1 MMTSDIIEKIL
12 TIVPEEFYILCET
25 NHSIFPVDIK
35 RLSSSENPFYQ
46 CHIETARHTNIGNR
60 QVTFVDDYFTFNL
73 TKEEPSLYI
82 VNNTGQA
89 LSAFTELKIKNFV
102 YQLNIDELKRKTI
115 LRVNQPNK
123 RDPYYSIELQKS
135 IEPLNKKEF
144 LYKCHQIS
152 DEQKGMR
159 TVDLLVHTEVTKYP
173 ISDIAIDVI
182 TTYMK
187 GIGLNKKAIEINS
200 KIIEPYRAV
209 ILYSELEK
217 KNNPICDFS
226 LWKRRYKLPI
236 KYSQSTYYI
245 KYDKSRSI
253 L

>member
-1 MMTSDIIEKIL
+1 MTCDIIERIL
-12 TIVPEEFYILCET
+12 TIVPEDFYILCET
-25 NHSIFPVDIK
+25 NHSIFPVDLK
-35 RLSSSENPFYQ
+35 QLTSSDSPFYQ
-46 CHIETARHTNIGNR
+46 CHIETARYTNIGNE
-60 QVTFVDDYFTFNL
+60 QVAFVNDYFTFNL
-73 TKEEPSLYI
+73 TEDPSLYI
-82 VNNTGQA
+82 VNNVGQA
-89 LSAFTELKIKNFV
+89 LSAFTELKLKRFV
-102 YQLNIDELKRKTI
+102 YQLNTDELKWKTI
-115 LRVNQPNK
+115 LRVSQFNK
-123 RDPYYSIELQKS
+123 RNQYNSIELQKS
-135 IEPLNKKEF
+135 DKPLNKKEF
-144 LYKCHQIS
+144 LNKYHQFNS
-152 DEQKGMR
+152 EQKGMR
-159 TVDLLVHTEVTKYP
+159 TIDLLVHTEVTKYP

-217 KNNPICDFS
+217 KNNPVCDFS

>member
-1 MMTSDIIEKIL
+1 MTCDIIEKIL
-12 TIVPEEFYILCET
+12 TIVPEDFYILCET
-25 NHSIFPVDIK
+25 NHSIFPVDLK
-35 RLSSSENPFYQ
+35 QFTSSDNSFYQ
-46 CHIETARHTNIGNR
+46 YHIETARYTNIGNE
-60 QVTFVDDYFTFNL
+60 QVAFVNDYFTFNL
-73 TKEEPSLYI
+73 TKEPSLYI
-82 VNNTGQA
+82 VNNIGQT
-89 LSAFTELKIKNFV
+89 LSAFTELKLKRFV
-102 YQLNIDELKRKTI
+102 YQLSIDELKWKTI
-115 LRVNQPNK
+115 LRVSQFNK
-123 RDPYYSIELQKS
+123 RNQYNSIELQKS
-135 IEPLNKKEF
+135 DKPLNKKEF
-144 LYKCHQIS
+144 LNKYHQFNS
-152 DEQKGMR
+152 EQRGMR
-159 TVDLLVHTEVTKYP
+159 TIDLLVHTEVTKYP